1 MARRYRVIHQ
11 KKSMLEALFSGRT
24 YTDWYVAQCQ
34 RMIFWTKIG
43 IYPTREAAEAA
54 CEHHAGGT
62 LIGEN
67 SRIVSEFERKD

>member
-11 KKSMLEALFSGRT
+11 KKNMLEALLSGRS
-24 YTDWYVAQCQ
+24 YTDWYIAQCQ
-34 RMIFWTKIG
+34 RLMFWKKIG
-43 IYPTREAAEAA
+43 IYPSREAAEAA

-62 LIGEN
+62 LIAEN

>member
-1 MARRYRVIHQ
+1 MARRYRVLFE
-11 KKSMLEALFSGRT
+11 KKTLLQALMTGRT
-24 YTDWYVAQCQ
+24 YTEWYVAQCR
-34 RMIFWTKIG
+34 RMIFWRRIG

-67 SRIVSEFERKD
+67 ARIVSEFERKD